1 MRTFRHFTVLCLC
14 LVNAASASPGEDV
27 FVGCY
32 SLNHDG
38 EPWIKIENIEDS
50 YYVSLKDKDGWN
62 EAASLHPGS
71 QQELSDLFE
80 NDSARIKSSLLA
92 DKGAF
97 ALFHV
102 EAGETYG
109 GYKAGSDYIT
119 YILIGAASAHKKDC
133 ID

>member
-14 LVNAASASPGEDV
+14 LVNTASASSGEDV

-32 SLNHDG
+32 SLNHGG
-38 EPWIKIENIEDS
+38 EPWIKIEKIEDS
-50 YYVSLKDKDGWN
+50 YHVSLKDNDGWN
-62 EAASLHPGS
+62 EGASLHPGS

-80 NDSARIKSSLLA
+80 NESAGIKSSLLA

-102 EAGETYG
+102 QAGGTYG
-109 GYKAGSDYIT
+109 GYKAATDYIM
-119 YILIGAASAHKKDC
+119 YILIGAASAHKENC
-133 ID
+133 TN